1 MSKPTVIFVD
11 DDRFYAMHWI
21 ERLRDRFEVEHYVD
35 AGDAKKAILK
45 SRQISCLILDVM
57 MPTPSSVPED
67 VTMGGLETGIWLLH
81 EIADWITEN
90 SIPAIIMTNRELDLV
105 QSAVD
110 MINLPPGLVEVRQK
124 LNTNRSRLLELVC
137 DKVARWGRP

>member
-35 AGDAKKAILK
+35 AGDARKAILQ
-45 SRQISCLILDVM
+45 SGQIRCLIIDVM

-67 VTMGGLETGIWLLH
+67 VTAGGLITGIWLLQ
-81 EIADWITEN
+81 EIAVWITEN

-105 QSAVD
+105 QSAVN
-110 MINLPPGLVEVRQK
+110 MIDLPQGLVEVRRK
-124 LNTNRSRLLELVC
+124 LDTNRNLLLELVT
-137 DKVARWGRP
+137 DKVIRWGKP